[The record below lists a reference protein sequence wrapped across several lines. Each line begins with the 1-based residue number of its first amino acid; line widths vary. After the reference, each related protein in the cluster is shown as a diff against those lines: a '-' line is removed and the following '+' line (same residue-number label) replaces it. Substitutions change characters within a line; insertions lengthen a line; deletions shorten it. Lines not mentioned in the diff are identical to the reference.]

1 MKTAF
6 CFDLDGTLTS
16 TEILPCIASQLG
28 VASEMSTLTRL
39 TMDGMID
46 FEQSMRLRCLILGGI
61 TPPTVHEIVGA
72 IPLNEEILD
81 FMQTRRNECYLV
93 TGNLDLW
100 VGPVAERCGVTMYS
114 SKARFLDGKVL
125 LESILDKGS
134 AIRHLR
140 STGEY
145 ERIVAVGD
153 GANDT
158 SMLREADIAIA
169 FGGVHKPSQTAVA
182 ESNYVIHNAG
192 ALCQLLKEL

>member
-61 TPPTVHEIVGA
+61 APPTVHEIVDA

-145 ERIVAVGD
+145 EQIVAVGD

-169 FGGVHKPSQTAVA
+169 FGGVHKPSKTAVA
-182 ESNYVIHNAG
+182 ESNYVIHEAG